1 MPLTIHEDPAPI
13 AADWFWETD
22 AEGRF
27 SHLSTEAER
36 FLGRPVAA
44 VLGSARAALAVEA
57 EGGAGSDGLPAYHD
71 ALAARRPF
79 RDLAYR
85 YRHPDGDP
93 RWFEISGRPR
103 FAADGAFLGYR
114 GVGSDVSQQHR
125 TRDALERAHAELS
138 EQNRRF
144 DAALENMSQ
153 GLCLF
158 DAGHRLL
165 VWNRRYL
172 EMFGLEADALQVG
185 MSQRAV
191 IELLV
196 RLGRYRNGATVD
208 SVSEG
213 TRTSLTAEGPKSLM
227 RELADGRVIAAIH
240 RPMPGGGWVATF
252 EDITERRRNEAR
264 IIHMARHDGLT
275 DLPNRTALREAGAE
289 LLRQAREAGTGLAV
303 LCLDLDRFK
312 PVNDSFGH
320 AVGDGL
326 LKAVAARLR
335 TQVRGHD
342 LVARLGGDEF
352 AVLYAV
358 EDAEGA
364 AALAQR
370 LIRIVSAPYR
380 LDDVTAEIGMSVGIA
395 LVGPDA
401 GAGRDIERLLK
412 EADMAL
418 YEAKAGGRGTAR
430 LFETKMDET
439 ARERLTLERELR
451 EALQDGRFE
460 LHYQPLV
467 DLSDDRITGMEALVR
482 WRHPER
488 GLVSPALFIPLA
500 EETGLIVPL
509 GDWVLRQACRDAA
522 GWPGGISVAVNVSPL
537 QLRHRGF
544 AQSVLAAL
552 AAGGL
557 DAARLELEITE
568 SVLLDDTEANLETL
582 HTLRRLGV
590 RISMDDFGT
599 GYSSISYL
607 RRFPFDKIKIDR
619 SFVRDC
625 AGSPDAGAIIRAI
638 VGLGASLGIT
648 TLVEGVETEPQLATV
663 RAEGAREVQGFLFSP
678 PRPAAEI
685 AALLAAQAGEPA
697 ATIAA

>member
-1 MPLTIHEDPAPI
+1 MNHTQIEDFAQI
-13 AADWFWETD
+13 AADWIWETD

-27 SHLSTEAER
+27 TRLSPEAER
-36 FLGRPVAA
+36 FLGRPVAEL
-44 VLGSARAALAVEA
+44 LGLERSALAWEFEAEGLSLYRAALAA
-57 EGGAGSDGLPAYHD
+57 H
-71 ALAARRPF
+71 RPF
-79 RDLAYR
+79 RELTYI
-85 YRHPDGDP
+85 YSHPDGAP
-93 RWFEISGRPR
+93 RWFEISGRPC
-103 FAADGAFLGYR
+103 FSPDGGFVGYR
-114 GVGSDVSQQHR
+114 GVGSDVSEQRR
-125 TRDALERAHAELS
+125 TRDALVRAHAELT

-158 DAGHRLL
+158 DARHRLQ

-172 EMFGLEADALQVG
+172 DMFGLESDALQVG
-185 MSQRAV
+185 MTQQAI

-196 RLGRYRNGATVD
+196 GLGRYRAGATVD

-213 TRTSLTAEGPKSLM
+213 TRTSLTADGPKALM
-227 RELADGRVIAAIH
+227 RELADGRVIAVTH
-240 RPMPGGGWVATF
+240 RAMPGGGWVSTF
-252 EDITERRRNEAR
+252 EDVTERRRNEAR
-264 IIHMARHDGLT
+264 IVHMARHDGLT
-275 DLPNRTALREAGAE
+275 DLPNRTALREIGIE
-289 LLRQAREAGTGLAV
+289 RLGEARDAGTGLAV

-326 LKAVAARLR
+326 LKAVAGRLR
-335 TQVRGHD
+335 THVRGD
-342 LVARLGGDEF
+342 DVVARLGGDEF

-358 EDAEGA
+358 ADADEA
-364 AALAQR
+364 AALAER
-370 LIRIVSAPYR
+370 LIRVVSAPYR
-380 LDDVTAEIGMSVGIA
+380 LDGVSAEIGMSVGIA
-395 LVGPDA
+395 LSGPDA
-401 GAGRDIERLLK
+401 GGRDIERLLK

-418 YEAKAGGRGTAR
+418 YEAKAAGRGTFR
-430 LFETKMDET
+430 LFEPKMDET
-439 ARERLTLERELR
+439 VRERIALERELR
-451 EALQDGRFE
+451 EALQAGRFE
-460 LHYQPLV
+460 VHYQPLV

-488 GLVSPALFIPLA
+488 GLVSPAVFIPLA

-509 GDWVLRQACRDAA
+509 GEWVLRQACRDAA
-522 GWPGGISVAVNVSPL
+522 SWPGGTSVAVNVSPL

-544 AQSVLAAL
+544 AGTVVAAL
-552 AAGGL
+552 AASGL
-557 DAARLELEITE
+557 AAARLELEITE

-582 HTLRRLGV
+582 HGLRGLGV

-625 AGSPDAGAIIRAI
+625 AASPDAGAIIRAI

-648 TLVEGVETEPQLATV
+648 TLVEGVETEPQLAAI

-678 PRPAAEI
+678 PRPAAEA
-685 AALLAAQAGEPA
+685 AALLAAQEGEPDKAILA
-697 ATIAA
+697 A